1 MTMLRR
7 ALGCLALLLLAGI
20 GGIGGI
26 SALGANTASTED
38 FAIQLHAPV
47 AVGQRTRV
55 SGTSRSVMT
64 MTVTVNGKDA
74 QQEKNDSY
82 HFAVTVEV
90 LAVGKKQNVTE
101 AMLTIHELTKETGGA
116 ATPLL
121 AAGELVVERIEKG
134 ETIFEVRGHRLPKEV
149 SQPLGHAFRVRS
161 DDVPRDEEALGTQKR
176 RHLGETWSIDP
187 ELLTQVIIGQD
198 RDLVFKAKDLTG
210 TVKLAGKKLL
220 GDVPCFELQVEA
232 EIRNPTLSMA
242 EPVPG
247 LTATM
252 PSIKTTV
259 SQLLPVDASARVG
272 ETTSRSEGAMLLS
285 GEIKGTPIT
294 GRALIR
300 SEVFTRESPLPGKP
314 SATPTDG
321 APAPAPPPAVV
332 SLPGSKRLASTV
344 ASRCR

>member
-7 ALGCLALLLLAGI
+7 ALVGLTLLLLAGGLGDSAI
-20 GGIGGI
+20 G
-26 SALGANTASTED
+26 ADTASAED

-55 SGTSRSVMT
+55 SGTARSTMT

-82 HFAVTVEV
+82 RFAVTVEV

-101 AMLTIHELTKETGGA
+101 AMLTIHELTKEGGGA

-134 ETIFEVRGHRLPKEV
+134 EAIFEVRGHKLPKEV
-149 SQPLGHAFRVRS
+149 SEPLGHAFRVRS

-176 RHLGETWSIDP
+176 RRLGETWSIDP
-187 ELLTQVIIGQD
+187 ELLTQVITGQD
-198 RDLVFKAKDLTG
+198 RDLVFKPKDLTG

-220 GDVPCFELQVEA
+220 GDVPCFELLVEA

-242 EPVPG
+242 ETVPG
-247 LTATM
+247 LAATM
-252 PSIKTTV
+252 PSIKTTI
-259 SQLLPVDASARVG
+259 SQLLPIDASARVG

-285 GEIKGTPIT
+285 GELKGMPIT

-300 SEVFTRESPLPGKP
+300 SEVFTRESPLPDKP
-314 SATPTDG
+314 SATPTEST
-321 APAPAPPPAVV
+321 PAPAPPPV
-332 SLPGSKRLASTV
+332 SGGSA
-344 ASRCR
+344 